1 MNKRLLQTLSI
12 ARNKLLA
19 IEKSFPDFI
28 GYHEIRKESLQIGKK
43 CHVFPYFK
51 LYRPENLYMWEYTFD
66 KKNEHCK
73 KLESLY
79 TDEKGLPLLTIL
91 PVKNGY
97 RLVGENTDISK
108 KHFEDISSNAY
119 EQLSEIILEKI
130 DKHET
135 YHFPYEDK
143 NGLLA
148 KEYWEKAY
156 KTGKIENYFSDIIHH
171 DTASILFDMVPEKIQ
186 KMVFIIKSNGCGTYA
201 ATTRE
206 ELETYQNE
214 KDNENIYLI
223 ENGKIKKITYAK
235 ALETLPHTLK
245 RKNLKACPI
254 FSQDGLT
261 VFTENIENAVSRRL
275 AAPSLREDFFHE
287 IKPHPMINK
296 NTCVFSVEIDENM
309 KNISCF
315 VSTVMVEKQF
325 KPRTKQENI
334 ENNQE
339 NIENNHIETPAPG
352 M

>member
-1 MNKRLLQTLSI
+1 MDKKLLQTLTV
-12 ARNKLLA
+12 ARKKLLA
-19 IEKSFPDFI
+19 IEGAFPDFI

-43 CHVFPYFK
+43 CYVFPYFE
-51 LYRPENLYMWEYTFD
+51 LYRPENLYMWKYTFD
-66 KKNEHCK
+66 KKNEHCR

-91 PVKNGY
+91 PVENGY
-97 RLVGENTDISK
+97 RLVGKNTDISK
-108 KHFEDISSNAY
+108 KHFEDINAHAY
-119 EQLSEIILEKI
+119 EQLSKIILKKI

-148 KEYWEKAY
+148 KEYWEKAC
-156 KTGKIENYFSDIIHH
+156 KTGKIENYFTDIIYH
-171 DTASILFDMVPEKIQ
+171 DTASILFNFVPEKIQ
-186 KMVFIIKSNGCGTYA
+186 KMAFIIKSNGCGTYA
-201 ATTRE
+201 ATTRK

-235 ALETLPHTLK
+235 ALDTLPHTLK
-245 RKNLKACPI
+245 RKDFEACPI

-275 AAPSLREDFFHE
+275 TAPSLCEDFFHE
-287 IKPHPMINK
+287 IKPHPITNK
-296 NTCVFSVEIDENM
+296 STYVFSVEMDENM

-325 KPRTKQENI
+325 KPGTKQENL
-334 ENNQE
+334 ENNDVE
-339 NIENNHIETPAPG
+339 SPG
-352 M
+352 L